1 MINEDPTDF
10 RPRVSKGLLYQL
22 KGNSTEA
29 EEQFAKVMELLP
41 ADFPEREAVVTMI
54 ETARRQVC
62 AAFSRMSLLL
72 ALGQIW
78 MQLLRAIRIP
88 GEGFMEY

>member
-62 AAFSRMSLLL
+62 AAF
-72 ALGQIW
+72 
-78 MQLLRAIRIP
+78 
-88 GEGFMEY
+88 